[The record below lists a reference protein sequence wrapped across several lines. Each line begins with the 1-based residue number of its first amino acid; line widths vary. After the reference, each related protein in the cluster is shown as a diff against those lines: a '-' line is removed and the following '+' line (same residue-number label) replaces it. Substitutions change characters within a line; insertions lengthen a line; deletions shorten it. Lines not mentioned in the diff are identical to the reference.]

1 MAYEN
6 RNAAYDLSLFDQ
18 ASAAPLPKRDEEVE
32 KVKEP
37 KKKTGKKVIS
47 LPEEELHKINK
58 KSNRKKK
65 CYKTCCKKAKQTC
78 RTAKA
83 CYADKL
89 QTS

>member
-47 LPEEELHKINK
+47 LPEEELHKI
-58 KSNRKKK
+58 RKRRHNPLKVALG
-65 CYKTCCKKAKQTC
+65 TIGGAAVAMIIATIIES
-78 RTAKA
+78 
-83 CYADKL
+83 KL
-89 QTS
+89 YVF

>member
-37 KKKTGKKVIS
+37 KKKTGNFSAGRGI
-47 LPEEELHKINK
+47 
-58 KSNRKKK
+58 
-65 CYKTCCKKAKQTC
+65 T
-78 RTAKA
+78 
-83 CYADKL
+83 
-89 QTS
+89 